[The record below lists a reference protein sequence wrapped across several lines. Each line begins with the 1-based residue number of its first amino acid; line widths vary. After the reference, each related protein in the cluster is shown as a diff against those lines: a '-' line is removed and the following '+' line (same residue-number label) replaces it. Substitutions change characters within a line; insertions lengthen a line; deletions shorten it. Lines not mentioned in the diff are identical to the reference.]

1 MKNKNLTKRLYA
13 GISISFAIL
22 IVVEGL
28 FRQYISNPLLV
39 KIIDYAFWYFFGLF
53 SVFFILR
60 RIELRKE
67 KDDFGSQNMMNKN

>member
-60 RIELRKE
+60 RIELSQE
-67 KDDFGSQNMMNKN
+67 KVDFGSQNMMNKN

>member
-1 MKNKNLTKRLYA
+1 MKIKNTTLRLYA

-28 FRQYISNPLLV
+28 FRQYISSPLIAN
-39 KIIDYAFWYFFGLF
+39 IIDYAFWYSFGLF
-53 SVFFILR
+53 SAFFILR

-67 KDDFGSQNMMNKN
+67 KDDFNPQDIMNKN